1 MKKAIKIFG
10 LFVMIVVCVI
20 PLTACNSQKWC
31 KKDYWYGCYSET
43 ITREYSGSAKRIKV
57 FSPTG
62 EREVQFEIVL
72 ALYENNKAYF
82 ARKLINGGGNKEY
95 DFLLEGYWSWQEVSY
110 SVKKSGGFLNGF
122 VKEIHFS
129 VDEKGDQYYTFAV
142 SRKGELYYMDSYM
155 GIDGGEMTN
164 WKRIF

>member
-1 MKKAIKIFG
+1 MKKAIKTFG
-10 LFVMIVVCVI
+10 LFLMIVVCVI

-31 KKDYWYGCYSET
+31 KKDYWYGCYSEI
-43 ITREYSGSAKRIKV
+43 ITREYSGSAKQIKAI
-57 FSPTG
+57 SPTG

-110 SVKKSGGFLNGF
+110 LVKKGSGFVNGF

-129 VDEKGDQYYTFAV
+129 VDEKEDRYYTFAV
-142 SRKGELYYMDSYM
+142 SRKGGLYYIDSYM
-155 GIDGGEMTN
+155 DVNGGEVTSRE
-164 WKRIF
+164 KIF